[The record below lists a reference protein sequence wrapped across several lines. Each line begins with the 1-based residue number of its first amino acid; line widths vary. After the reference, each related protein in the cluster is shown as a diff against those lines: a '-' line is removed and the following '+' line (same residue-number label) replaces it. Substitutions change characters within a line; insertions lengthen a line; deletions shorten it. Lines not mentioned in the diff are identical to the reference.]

1 MGFDGFIL
9 LSLFYAIIGVRVVSQ
24 IVAHRREIFD
34 LRFTEADRALV
45 QQAAFFV
52 LVPISVALHEF
63 GHAVAIW
70 SLGGQVV
77 DFGYFVFAG
86 FVSYREPFTDG
97 QRILVALAGPLVNVI
112 LSGAALAVVVL
123 RRPPLRAAYN
133 ELLLQFA
140 ILSTANALVFYP
152 LLDLV
157 SGLNGDWYQMYFG
170 GVPALSGAIL
180 IGHLGILRLGYWAWK
195 DPRIS
200 ARLATLTG
208 APRGTARSPMGRIR
222 RDRDAMGGNGDGA
235 SSEEHALRAAGARV
249 ASGWPEPVDL
259 AVQRHGTEVALVLA
273 WRAESDLRSVVAR
286 ATGTGGLELWG
297 VVAPQPTVSR
307 RSGPTPSPEPT
318 VTTAV
323 RRRLHQRASL
333 PDVDALTLELRM
345 AMEEVEGWDAPVASA
360 P

>member
-9 LSLFYAIIGVRVVSQ
+9 LSLFYAIIGVRVVGQ
-24 IVAHRREIFD
+24 IVARRREIFD

-70 SLGGQVV
+70 SLGGQVI
-77 DFGYFVFAG
+77 DFGYYVFAG

-112 LSGAALAVVVL
+112 LSAVAIAVVVL

-140 ILSTANALVFYP
+140 ILSTVNALIFYP

-157 SGLNGDWYQMYFG
+157 SGLNGDWHQMYFG

-180 IGHLGILRLGYWAWK
+180 IGHLGILGLGYWAWK
-195 DPRIS
+195 NPQMANRF
-200 ARLATLTG
+200 ATLTG
-208 APRGTARSPMGRIR
+208 APNGTARSPMGRLR
-222 RDRDAMGGNGDGA
+222 RDPHATQGGAGSTSPQERD
-235 SSEEHALRAAGARV
+235 LRAAGARV
-249 ASGWPEPVDL
+249 ASGWPEPVEL
-259 AVQRHGTEVALVLA
+259 TMQRHGPEVALVLA
-273 WRAESDLRSVVAR
+273 WRAHTDVRSVVAR
-286 ATGTGGLELWG
+286 ATSSGGLELWG
-297 VVAPQPTVSR
+297 VVAPQPDVTR
-307 RSGPTPSPEPT
+307 RSGFDPSPGPAT
-318 VTTAV
+318 TTAI
-323 RRRLHQRASL
+323 RRHLHQRASL

-345 AMEEVEGWDAPVASA
+345 AMEEVEGWDASMVPA